1 MGLAT
6 LVATDEEA
14 TADRDLKLRYI
25 FEPASH
31 SLRPL
36 PDLFVTLLVSLDPAR
51 PELPSIAVEVPPAT
65 GTNARHRTCSASC
78 SPGTPTRGRW

>member
-1 MGLAT
+1 MPAAVAELCAAGMALAT

-36 PDLFVTLLVSLDPAR
+36 PDIFVTLLASLDPAR
-51 PELPSIAVEVPPAT
+51 PELPSIAVEVPAA
-65 GTNARHRTCSASC
+65 NWHCRFASAC
-78 SPGTPTRGRW
+78 